1 MRGSGC
7 EAGAVLFPKRF
18 WAGIADGS
26 ITVTFRR
33 WKRPQ
38 VVVGNRYRTPG
49 GIVEV
54 ESFDAIDPRQI
65 TDADARRAGHDD
77 ARAVLAELPAGAGI
91 PVYRIAFHR
100 VDEPDPRA
108 VLAGTDELRSEDVAA
123 IDRRL
128 DRLDRSS
135 TSGPWTTAVLT
146 LIAEHPQRRAGDLA
160 AIAGREKEPF
170 KLDVRKLKNLGLTL
184 SLPVGYELSPRGR
197 AYLARTTRKE
207 VTRERYEPPG
217 AGAG

>member
-1 MRGSGC
+1 MVIRHVAEC
-7 EAGAVLFPKRF
+7 EAGGVLFPKRF

-38 VVVGNRYRTPG
+38 VLAGNRYRTAA
-49 GIVEV
+49 GIIEV
-54 ESFDAIDPRQI
+54 ETFDAVEPGRI
-65 TDADARRAGHDD
+65 TDADARRAGHES
-77 ARAVLAELPAGAGI
+77 APALLAELPGDPGV
-91 PVYRIAFHR
+91 PVYRITFHR
-100 VDEPDPRA
+100 VEEPDPRA
-108 VLAGTDELRSEDVAA
+108 VLAGTDTLCAEDVAA

-128 DRLDRSS
+128 DRLDRAS
-135 TSGPWTTAVLT
+135 THGAWTMAVLM

-160 AIAGREKEPF
+160 TIAGREKEPF

-197 AYLARTTRKE
+197 AYLASTTRK
-207 VTRERYEPPG
+207 
-217 AGAG
+217 